1 MASVNRV
8 AIFGLPEGLAGTF
21 RARRLEILLRWLII
35 WPSFLKIFKKI
46 RRNTPL
52 IEDSDH
58 YFICKCS
65 TMSIF

>member
-1 MASVNRV
+1 
-8 AIFGLPEGLAGTF
+8 
-21 RARRLEILLRWLII
+21 LII

-58 YFICKCS
+58 NFICKCS